1 MNEASLAVRTP
12 KGLAVVVG
20 CSHPGV
26 EKILEEAARIDP
38 QLYMVTGGFHL
49 VMAPHEEVQR
59 TADTLIDTLKVQ
71 RVALRIAPV
80 NKGSPHFSI
89 GTRTVSIKQVWAQG
103 LPYRSGCPPP
113 PSPSLRHSLWLLWV
127 CLRCASVVQAWPIT
141 AERRPSVYRTLRRRG
156 TPRRLV

>member
-71 RVALRIAPV
+71 RVAPAHCT
-80 NKGSPHFSI
+80 SE
-89 GTRTVSIKQVWAQG
+89 QG
-103 LPYRSGCPPP
+103 FATFLDRYKDRFDQAGLGARLALP
-113 PSPSLRHSLWLLWV
+113 
-127 CLRCASVVQAWPIT
+127 
-141 AERRPSVYRTLRRRG
+141 
-156 TPRRLV
+156 